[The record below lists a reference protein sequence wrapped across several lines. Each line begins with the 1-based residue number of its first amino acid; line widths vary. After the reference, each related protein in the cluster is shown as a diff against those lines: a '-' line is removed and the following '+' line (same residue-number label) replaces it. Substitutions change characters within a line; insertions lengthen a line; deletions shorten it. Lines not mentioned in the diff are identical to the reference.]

1 LPRSSYPG
9 EHVRDSLE
17 FLALNVF
24 VDCRWWCYGLDR
36 ADMRVYVVDVDSIV
50 DGSARAMIE
59 RGEVRGKIVVLK
71 PVVEYFSMEARAGRT
86 IGYTGLEELRR
97 LLELQRPDVE
107 VSVVEDERRIVKDYD
122 LHSVKSTVRDYAWR
136 VGATIITSDSI
147 QASTARA
154 LGIPVLYSRKTT
166 QAGLKFEGFFDSK
179 TMSVHLKEGAPPLAK
194 VGAPGRWVFVKL
206 RDEPMKASEIEEM
219 AREIIEVASRGGGF
233 VEIDRLGSTI
243 VQLGDYRIIIT
254 RPPLSN
260 GWEITAVRPLVR
272 LRLEDYN
279 LPEKLLRRL
288 MERAEGILIAGAPG
302 MGKTTFAQALA
313 EFYARQGKIVKT
325 IESPR
330 DMRLPP
336 IVTQYSKTYADIGE
350 LHDILLLSRPDYT
363 VFDELRNDEDFKL
376 YVDLRLA
383 GIGMVGVLHATSP
396 IDAIQRFIRRV
407 ELGMIPSIVDTVIF
421 IHEGRV
427 EKVYELSI
435 KVKLPTGLREA
446 ELTRPVVEVRDFLT
460 GDLEYEIYTFG
471 EQTMVVP
478 VKSLTRPPS
487 IEDEVRK
494 VIPEARVEVREGT
507 LIVRL
512 PRLGGRITA
521 RKVKRVKR
529 IAEEHGLEL
538 RFMPE

>member
-1 LPRSSYPG
+1 MAVVT
-9 EHVRDSLE
+9 EHLTLTSNIRVLDSGVIS
-17 FLALNVF
+17 LNKSDV
-24 VDCRWWCYGLDR
+24 
-36 ADMRVYVVDVDSIV
+36 RVYVADIDSIA
-50 DGSARAMIE
+50 DGSLRVMVE
-59 RGEVRGKIVVLK
+59 RGEVRGKIIILK
-71 PVVEYFSMEARAGRT
+71 FIVEYFHKEASIGRST
-86 IGYTGLEELRR
+86 GYTGLEELRM
-97 LLELQRPDVE
+97 LLEIQNPTVE
-107 VSVVEDERRIVKDYD
+107 VSVVEDEKRSLKDYD
-122 LHSVKSTVRDYAWR
+122 IYSVRKAIIDYAWR
-136 VGATIITSDSI
+136 VGATLITSDSI

-154 LGIPVLYSRKTT
+154 LGIPVLYSRKVTSG
-166 QAGLKFEGFFDSK
+166 GLKFESFFDSK
-179 TMSVHLKEGAPPLAK
+179 TMSIHLKEGAPPLAK
-194 VGAPGRWVFVKL
+194 VGFPGRWIFVKL
-206 RDEPMKASEIEEM
+206 REEPMKASEIEEM
-219 AREIIEVASRGGGF
+219 AREIVEVASRGGGF

-272 LRLEDYN
+272 LKLEDYN

-288 MERAEGILIAGAPG
+288 TERAEGILIAGAPG

-336 IVTQYSKTYADIGE
+336 VVTQYSKTYADIGE

-363 VFDELRNDEDFKL
+363 VFDELRTDEDFKL

-383 GIGMVGVLHATSP
+383 GIGMVGVLHATTP

-421 IHEGRV
+421 VNEGRV
-427 EKVYELSI
+427 DRVYELSI
-435 KVKLPTGLREA
+435 RVKLPTGLKEA
-446 ELTRPVVEVRDFLT
+446 ELTRPVVEVRDFLS

-478 VKSLTRPPS
+478 VKSVKKTPT

-494 VIPEARVEVREGT
+494 VIPEAKVEVKEGV
-507 LIVRL
+507 LIVKL
-512 PRLGGRITA
+512 PRLGGKITA
-521 RKVKRVKR
+521 RKVKKIKS

>member
-1 LPRSSYPG
+1 
-9 EHVRDSLE
+9 
-17 FLALNVF
+17 
-24 VDCRWWCYGLDR
+24 
-36 ADMRVYVVDVDSIV
+36 MRVYVVDVDSV
-50 DGSARAMIE
+50 LDGSIRAMVE
-59 RGEVRGKIVVLK
+59 RGEIRGKVVILK
-71 PVVEYFSMEARAGRT
+71 SLVEYFHREASSGRSL
-86 IGYTGLEELRR
+86 GYTGLEELRR
-97 LLELQRPDVE
+97 LLELQNPDVG
-107 VSVVEDERRIVKDYD
+107 VSVVEDEKRSPKDYD
-122 LHSVKSTVRDYAWR
+122 VYVVKTAIRDYAWR
-136 VGATIITSDSI
+136 VGATLVTSDSV
-147 QASTARA
+147 QASTAGA
-154 LGIPVLYSRKTT
+154 LGLPVIYSRRGV
-166 QAGLKFEGFFDSK
+166 QGRLKFESFFDSK

-194 VGAPGRWVFVKL
+194 VGAPGRWVFVRL
-206 RDEPMKASEIEEM
+206 REEPMKASEIEEM
-219 AREIIEVASRGGGF
+219 AREIVEVASRGGGF

-260 GWEITAVRPLVR
+260 GWEITAVRPLVK

-279 LPEKLLRRL
+279 LPEKLLKRL
-288 MERAEGILIAGAPG
+288 IERAEGILIAGAPG

-325 IESPR
+325 VESPR

-336 IVTQYSKTYADIGE
+336 IVTQYSKSYADIGE

-363 VFDELRNDEDFKL
+363 VFDELRTDEDFKL

-396 IDAIQRFIRRV
+396 IDGIQRFIRRV
-407 ELGMIPSIVDTVIF
+407 ELGMIPSIIDTVIF
-421 IHEGRV
+421 INEGRV
-427 EKVYELSI
+427 DKVYEISI
-435 KVKLPTGLREA
+435 RVKLPTGLKEA
-446 ELTRPVVEVRDFLT
+446 ELTRPVVEVKDFLS

-471 EQTMVVP
+471 EQTMVIP
-478 VKSLTRPPS
+478 VKSMTRPPTV
-487 IEDEVRK
+487 EDEVRK
-494 VIPEARVEVREGT
+494 VIPEAKVEVREGV

-538 RFMPE
+538 RFTPE

>member
-1 LPRSSYPG
+1 
-9 EHVRDSLE
+9 
-17 FLALNVF
+17 
-24 VDCRWWCYGLDR
+24 
-36 ADMRVYVVDVDSIV
+36 MRVYVVDVDSV
-50 DGSARAMIE
+50 LDGSIRAMVE
-59 RGEVRGKIVVLK
+59 RGEIRGKVVILK
-71 PVVEYFSMEARAGRT
+71 SLVEYFHKEASSGRSL
-86 IGYTGLEELRR
+86 GYTGLEELRR
-97 LLELQRPDVE
+97 LLELQNPDVE
-107 VSVVEDERRIVKDYD
+107 VSVVEDEKRSPKDYD
-122 LHSVKSTVRDYAWR
+122 VYVVKTAIRDYAWR
-136 VGATIITSDSI
+136 VGATLVTSDSV
-147 QASTARA
+147 QASTAGA
-154 LGIPVLYSRKTT
+154 LGLPVIYSRRGV
-166 QAGLKFEGFFDSK
+166 QGRLKFESFFDSK

-206 RDEPMKASEIEEM
+206 REEPMKASEIEEM
-219 AREIIEVASRGGGF
+219 AREIVEVASRGGGF

-260 GWEITAVRPLVR
+260 GWEITAVRPLVK

-279 LPEKLLRRL
+279 LPEKLLKRL
-288 MERAEGILIAGAPG
+288 IERAEGILIAGAPG

-325 IESPR
+325 VESPR

-336 IVTQYSKTYADIGE
+336 IVTQYSKSYADIGE

-363 VFDELRNDEDFKL
+363 VFDELRTDEDFKL

-396 IDAIQRFIRRV
+396 IDGIQRFIRRV
-407 ELGMIPSIVDTVIF
+407 ELGMIPSIIDTVIF
-421 IHEGRV
+421 INEGRV
-427 EKVYELSI
+427 DKVYEISI
-435 KVKLPTGLREA
+435 RVKLPTGLKEA
-446 ELTRPVVEVRDFLT
+446 ELTRPVVEVKDFLS

-471 EQTMVVP
+471 EQTMVIP
-478 VKSLTRPPS
+478 VKSMTRPPTV
-487 IEDEVRK
+487 EDEVRK
-494 VIPEARVEVREGT
+494 VIPEAKVEVREGV

-538 RFMPE
+538 RFTPE

>member
-1 LPRSSYPG
+1 
-9 EHVRDSLE
+9 
-17 FLALNVF
+17 
-24 VDCRWWCYGLDR
+24 
-36 ADMRVYVVDVDSIV
+36 MRVYVVDVDSV
-50 DGSARAMIE
+50 LDGSIRAMVE
-59 RGEVRGKIVVLK
+59 RGEIRGKIVILK
-71 PVVEYFSMEARAGRT
+71 SLVEYFHKEASSGRSL
-86 IGYTGLEELRR
+86 GYTGLEELRR
-97 LLELQRPDVE
+97 LLELQNPDVE
-107 VSVVEDERRIVKDYD
+107 VSVVEDEKRSPKDYD
-122 LHSVKSTVRDYAWR
+122 VYVVKTAIRDYAWR
-136 VGATIITSDSI
+136 VGATLVTSDSV
-147 QASTARA
+147 QASTAGA
-154 LGIPVLYSRKTT
+154 LGLPVIYSRRGV
-166 QAGLKFEGFFDSK
+166 QGRLKFESFFDSK

-206 RDEPMKASEIEEM
+206 REEPMKASEIEEM
-219 AREIIEVASRGGGF
+219 AREIVEVASRGGGF

-260 GWEITAVRPLVR
+260 GWEITAVRPLVK

-279 LPEKLLRRL
+279 LPEKLLKRL
-288 MERAEGILIAGAPG
+288 IERAEGILIAGAPG

-325 IESPR
+325 VESPR

-336 IVTQYSKTYADIGE
+336 IVTQYSKSYADIGE

-363 VFDELRNDEDFKL
+363 VFDELRTDEDFKL

-396 IDAIQRFIRRV
+396 IDGIQRFIRRV
-407 ELGMIPSIVDTVIF
+407 ELGMIPSIIDTVIF
-421 IHEGRV
+421 INEGRV
-427 EKVYELSI
+427 DKVYEISI
-435 KVKLPTGLREA
+435 RVKLPTGLKEA
-446 ELTRPVVEVRDFLT
+446 ELTRPVVEVKDFLS

-471 EQTMVVP
+471 EQTMVIP
-478 VKSLTRPPS
+478 VKSMTRPPTV
-487 IEDEVRK
+487 EDEVRK
-494 VIPEARVEVREGT
+494 VIPEAKVEVREGV

-538 RFMPE
+538 RFTPE

>member
-1 LPRSSYPG
+1 MPRSSYPG

-24 VDCRWWCYGLDR
+24 VDCRWWCYSLDR

-59 RGEVRGKIVVLK
+59 RGEVRGKIVILK

-107 VSVVEDERRIVKDYD
+107 VSVVEDERRTVKDYD
-122 LHSVKSTVRDYAWR
+122 LHTVKSTVRDYAWR

-166 QAGLKFEGFFDSK
+166 QAGLKFEAFFDPK